1 MIKFQIRES
10 HKYDDL
16 VRLFMSEG
24 LEFSEDDLA
33 GNSAVPTDFIKC

>member
-10 HKYDDL
+10 HRYDDL

-24 LEFSEDDLA
+24 LELSEDDLD
-33 GNSAVPTDFIKC
+33 GNSAVPTDIIK